1 MPEMRMDASM
11 EACTSFPMR
20 GSRKFFSDGG
30 PTLTTY
36 FFCWWWERWF
46 KYQYKR
52 AIIGPAA
59 KRHLNGVSLAGH
71 WWPNIESLLGS
82 CVILQGIRTS
92 MAKKPY
98 IFVIFQGRSG
108 PPVPPP
114 PPSGSA
120 HVSYNVPPTSIL
132 HLDSDQPVR
141 MCSCKRISV
150 FAFSFM
156 KMTFTSANF
165 FNYDQTMAI
174 ACTYII

>member
-1 MPEMRMDASM
+1 
-11 EACTSFPMR
+11 
-20 GSRKFFSDGG
+20 
-30 PTLTTY
+30 
-36 FFCWWWERWF
+36 
-46 KYQYKR
+46 
-52 AIIGPAA
+52 
-59 KRHLNGVSLAGH
+59 
-71 WWPNIESLLGS
+71 
-82 CVILQGIRTS
+82 

-98 IFVIFQGRSG
+98 IFVIFQGGGGG
-108 PPVPPP
+108 PDPLS
-114 PPSGSA
+114 PSGSA

-150 FAFSFM
+150 FAISFM

>member
-1 MPEMRMDASM
+1 
-11 EACTSFPMR
+11 
-20 GSRKFFSDGG
+20 
-30 PTLTTY
+30 
-36 FFCWWWERWF
+36 
-46 KYQYKR
+46 
-52 AIIGPAA
+52 
-59 KRHLNGVSLAGH
+59 
-71 WWPNIESLLGS
+71 
-82 CVILQGIRTS
+82 

-98 IFVIFQGRSG
+98 IFVIFLGG
-108 PPVPPP
+108 GGGWTPV

-150 FAFSFM
+150 FAISFM

-174 ACTYII
+174 A

>member
-1 MPEMRMDASM
+1 
-11 EACTSFPMR
+11 
-20 GSRKFFSDGG
+20 
-30 PTLTTY
+30 
-36 FFCWWWERWF
+36 
-46 KYQYKR
+46 
-52 AIIGPAA
+52 
-59 KRHLNGVSLAGH
+59 
-71 WWPNIESLLGS
+71 
-82 CVILQGIRTS
+82 

-108 PPVPPP
+108 PPV

-150 FAFSFM
+150 FAISFM

-165 FNYDQTMAI
+165 FNYDQTMRGPLSLSPSRNTPQSFLWI
-174 ACTYII
+174 YSNLVGLEV